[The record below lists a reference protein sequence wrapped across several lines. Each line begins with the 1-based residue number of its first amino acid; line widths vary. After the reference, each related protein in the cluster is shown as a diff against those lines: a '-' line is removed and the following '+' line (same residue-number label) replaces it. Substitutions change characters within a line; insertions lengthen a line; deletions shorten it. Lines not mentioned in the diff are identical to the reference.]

1 MVLEKKAKEKLK
13 DLLDMSGENFE
24 EMALRWDE
32 LKSKS
37 ELELKDS
44 DVFIAGESFKEM
56 ALRWDDLKSKSELEL
71 KDSDVFIAGYVF
83 GKIEHKFIQWFY
95 SEFGRSQ
102 TDEEYQ
108 EFWHI
113 VKDRLTKI
121 KTG

>member
-1 MVLEKKAKEKLK
+1 MVLEKQAKEKLE
-13 DLLDMSGENFE
+13 DLLDMSGENFK

-32 LKSKS
+32 LKPKS
-37 ELELKDS
+37 EL
-44 DVFIAGESFKEM
+44 
-56 ALRWDDLKSKSELEL
+56 RL

-121 KTG
+121 KTD

>member
-1 MVLEKKAKEKLK
+1 MVLEKKAKEKLE
-13 DLLDMSGENFE
+13 DLLDMSRENFE
-24 EMALRWDE
+24 EMALRWDELKPKSELGLKDSDVFIAGENLKEMALRWDE

-37 ELELKDS
+37 EL
-44 DVFIAGESFKEM
+44 G
-56 ALRWDDLKSKSELEL
+56 L

>member
-1 MVLEKKAKEKLK
+1 MVLEKQAKEKLE
-13 DLLDMSGENFE
+13 DLLDMSGENFK

-32 LKSKS
+32 LKPKS
-37 ELELKDS
+37 ELGLKDS
-44 DVFIAGESFKEM
+44 EA
-56 ALRWDDLKSKSELEL
+56 
-71 KDSDVFIAGYVF
+71 FIAGYVF

-108 EFWHI
+108 EFWYI

-121 KTG
+121 KTC

>member
-1 MVLEKKAKEKLK
+1 MVLEKQAKEKLE
-13 DLLDMSGENFE
+13 DLLDMSGENFK

-32 LKSKS
+32 LKP
-37 ELELKDS
+37 
-44 DVFIAGESFKEM
+44 
-56 ALRWDDLKSKSELEL
+56 KSELEL

-121 KTG
+121 KTD